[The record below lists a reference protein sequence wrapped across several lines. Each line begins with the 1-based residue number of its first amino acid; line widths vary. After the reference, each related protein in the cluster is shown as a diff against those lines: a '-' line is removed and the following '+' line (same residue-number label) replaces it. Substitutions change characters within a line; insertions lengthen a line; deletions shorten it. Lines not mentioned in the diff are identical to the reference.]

1 MLEPLR
7 NENGLE
13 GGSVVKPR
21 ASLDRLPPQNIEA
34 EQSVI
39 GAVLLENEA
48 IGSVIENLTADDF
61 YKSAHRLIFMSMIE
75 LYEKN
80 EPIDLIT
87 LTEQLNRKEQL
98 DQIGGASYLSSIVS
112 SVPTSANAKY
122 HSKIIKEKAILR
134 NLITTATEIVT
145 NSYDTEQDV
154 HELLD
159 QAETKIFNISEK
171 AIRQSYVHIKNV
183 VKDTIELVDK
193 LFDKKERI
201 TGLATGFSDLDEATT
216 GFHPGDLIVIGA
228 RPGMGKTAFCL
239 NIITHSAIEENV
251 PIAIF
256 SLEMTKEQ
264 IVLRMLCA
272 EAEVD
277 SKAVRSGYHS
287 KEDYRKLVNAAG
299 RLSEAPIYIDDSFN
313 TILDI
318 RAKARRLKAEHGL
331 GMIVID
337 YLQLMSG
344 VGAYTAREQ
353 VISEIS
359 RSLKA
364 LAKDLS
370 IPVIVISQLNRSCEM
385 RGEKKNP
392 IIADLRESGA
402 IEQDADTILFL
413 YRDEYYKKQDSTKKG
428 LAELDIAKQRN
439 GPTKVID
446 LAFLEKFTKFK
457 NLADHEYQEY

>member
-1 MLEPLR
+1 MLNPVR
-7 NENGLE
+7 NERGSKGGLKQSPA
-13 GGSVVKPR
+13 GY
-21 ASLDRLPPQNIEA
+21 DRLPPQNIEA
-34 EQSVI
+34 EQSVL

-48 IGSVIENLTADDF
+48 IASIIEHLTPGDF
-61 YKSAHRLIFMSMIE
+61 YKDAHKKIFIGMLD

-98 DQIGGASYLSSIVS
+98 EAIGGASYLSSLVS
-112 SVPTSANAKY
+112 LVPTSANVKY
-122 HSKIIKEKAILR
+122 HSKIVKEKAILR
-134 NLITTATEIVT
+134 NLIVTATEIIT
-145 NSYDTEQDV
+145 TSYDTEQDV
-154 HELLD
+154 NELLD
-159 QAETKIFNISEK
+159 QAETKIFGISEK
-171 AIRQSYVHIKNV
+171 MVGSSYVHVKEII
-183 VKDTIELVDK
+183 KDTIELVDR
-193 LFDKKERI
+193 LYNKKELI
-201 TGLATGFSDLDEATT
+201 TGLPTGFSDLDEATT

-239 NIITHSAIEENV
+239 NIVTHAAIEGKS
-251 PIAIF
+251 PIAVF

-264 IVLRMLCA
+264 IVLRMLCS

-299 RLSEAPIYIDDSFN
+299 RLADAPIYIDDAFN
-313 TILDI
+313 SILDI
-318 RAKARRLKAEHGL
+318 RAKSRRLKAEHGL
-331 GMIVID
+331 GLIVVD

-344 VGAYTAREQ
+344 VGSYTAREQ
-353 VISEIS
+353 VISDIS

-370 IPVIVISQLNRSCEM
+370 VPVIVISQLNRSCEQ
-385 RGEKKNP
+385 RGDKKNP

-413 YRDEYYKKQDSTKKG
+413 YRDDYYKKQDSQKKG
-428 LAELDIAKQRN
+428 IAELDIAKQRN
-439 GPTKVID
+439 GPTKVIE
-446 LAFLEKFTKFK
+446 LAFMEKYTKFK
-457 NLADHEYQEY
+457 NLADHEYSEF

>member
-1 MLEPLR
+1 MLEPVR
-7 NENGLE
+7 NKSGFE
-13 GGSVVKPR
+13 GGSKP
-21 ASLDRLPPQNIEA
+21 SMTTVDRLPPQNIEA
-34 EQSVI
+34 EQSVL
-39 GAVLLENEA
+39 GAVLLENDA
-48 IGSVIENLTADDF
+48 ISTVIETLSPNDF
-61 YKSAHRLIFMSMIE
+61 YKESHKKMFLSMLE

-87 LTEQLNRKEQL
+87 LTEQLSKKEQL
-98 DQIGGASYLSSIVS
+98 EAVGGASYLSNIASL
-112 SVPTSANAKY
+112 VPTAANAKY
-122 HSKIIKEKAILR
+122 HSKNVKEKAILR
-134 NLITTATEIVT
+134 NLISTATDIVAQG
-145 NSYDTEQDV
+145 YDSDRDV

-159 QAETKIFNISEK
+159 LAESRIFNITENMVK
-171 AIRQSYVHIKNV
+171 QSYVHIKSV

-193 LFDKKERI
+193 LFDKKEMI
-201 TGLATGFSDLDEATT
+201 TGLPTGFHDLDEATT

-239 NIITHSAIEENV
+239 NLITYAACVEKN

-264 IVLRMLCA
+264 LVLRMLCA

-299 RLSEAPIYIDDSFN
+299 KLSEAPIYIDDSFN
-313 TILDI
+313 NVLDI

-331 GMIVID
+331 KLIVID

-344 VGAYTAREQ
+344 VGAAVAREQ

-364 LAKDLS
+364 LAKDLKV
-370 IPVIVISQLNRSCEM
+370 PVIVISQLNRSCEM

-392 IIADLRESGA
+392 MIADLRESGA
-402 IEQDADTILFL
+402 IEQDADIILFL
-413 YRDEYYKKQDSTKKG
+413 YRDEYYKKHESQKKG

-446 LAFLEKFTKFK
+446 LAFIEKYTKFK
-457 NLADHEYQEY
+457 DLADQDYSEY

>member
-1 MLEPLR
+1 MHEH
-7 NENGLE
+7 
-13 GGSVVKPR
+13 
-21 ASLDRLPPQNIEA
+21 DRLPPQNIEA
-34 EQSVI
+34 EQSVL

-48 IGSVIENLTADDF
+48 IAAVIENLRAEDF
-61 YKSAHRLIFMSMIE
+61 YKEAHRKIFVAMLD

-87 LTEQLNRKEQL
+87 LTEQLKRNETL
-98 DQIGGASYLSSIVS
+98 EAVGGASYLSLLAGL
-112 SVPTSANAKY
+112 VPTSANAKY
-122 HSKIIKEKAILR
+122 HSRIVKDKAILR
-134 NLITTATEIVT
+134 NLISTATEIVT
-145 NSYDTEQDV
+145 QGYENDLNV

-159 QAETKIFNISEK
+159 RAESKIFSISEK
-171 AIRQSYVHIKNV
+171 MVGQSYVHIKHV

-193 LFDKKERI
+193 LFDRKERI
-201 TGLATGFSDLDEATT
+201 TGLPSGFTDLDEATT
-216 GFHPGDLIVIGA
+216 GFHPGDLVVIGA

-239 NIITHSAIEENV
+239 NIMAHAAITQKV

-264 IVLRMLCA
+264 LVLRMLCA
-272 EAEVD
+272 DAEVD

-287 KEDYRKLVNAAG
+287 KEDYRKLVNSAG
-299 RLSEAPIYIDDSFN
+299 RLADAPIYIDDSFN
-313 TILDI
+313 SVLDI

-331 GMIVID
+331 GLIVID

-353 VISEIS
+353 VISDIS

-370 IPVIVISQLNRSCEM
+370 VPGIIISQLNRSCET
-385 RGEKKNP
+385 RGDNKRP

-413 YRDEYYKKQDSTKKG
+413 YRGEYYKAKDAEEG
-428 LAELDIAKQRN
+428 VAELNIAKQRN
-439 GPTKVID
+439 GPTTTIK
-446 LAFLEKFTKFK
+446 LTFLDKYTKFK
-457 NLADHEYQEY
+457 NHTDIDSF

>member
-1 MLEPLR
+1 MIEPLR
-7 NENGLE
+7 SEKGFD
-13 GGSVVKPR
+13 GS
-21 ASLDRLPPQNIEA
+21 ASRQPAHLDRLPPQNTEA
-34 EQSVI
+34 EQSVL
-39 GAVLLENEA
+39 GAILLENEV
-48 IGSVIENLTADDF
+48 IGSVIEGLTADDF
-61 YKSAHRLIFMSMIE
+61 YRDAHKKIFLAMLE
-75 LYEKN
+75 LYERN

-87 LTEQLNRKEQL
+87 LTEQLGKTEQL
-98 DQIGGASYLSSIVS
+98 EKVGGASYISSILS
-112 SVPTSANAKY
+112 MVPTSANARY
-122 HSKIIKEKAILR
+122 HAKIVKEKSVLR
-134 NLITTATEIVT
+134 NLIHTATGIVT
-145 NSYDTEQDV
+145 DCYETEEDV
-154 HELLD
+154 HEVLD
-159 QAETKIFNISEK
+159 RAETRIFNISEK
-171 AIRQSYVHIKNV
+171 AISQTYVHIKNV
-183 VKDTIELVDK
+183 VKDTIELVDR

-201 TGLATGFSDLDEATT
+201 TGLATGFDELDEATT
-216 GFHPGDLIVIGA
+216 GFHPGDLVVIGA

-239 NIITHSAIEENV
+239 NMVTHAAVEEKV
-251 PIAIF
+251 PVAVF

-264 IVLRMLCA
+264 IVLRMLCS

-313 TILDI
+313 SVLDI

-331 GMIVID
+331 GLIVID

-344 VGAYTAREQ
+344 SGSQIAREQ

-370 IPVIVISQLNRSCEM
+370 VPIIVISQLNRSCEM

-413 YRDEYYKKQDSTKKG
+413 YRDEYYKKQESQKKG

-439 GPTKVID
+439 GPTKVVE
-446 LAFLEKFTKFK
+446 LVFMEKYTKFK
-457 NLADHEYQEY
+457 NLAEQEYHGF

>member
-1 MLEPLR
+1 MLEPVR
-7 NENGLE
+7 NKQGFE
-13 GGSVVKPR
+13 GGPAKPLT
-21 ASLDRLPPQNIEA
+21 SLDRLPPQNIEA
-34 EQSVI
+34 EQAVL

-48 IGSVIENLTADDF
+48 IATVIEQVLPGDF
-61 YKSAHRLIFMSMIE
+61 YKEAHKKIFVAMIE

-87 LTEQLNRKEQL
+87 LTELLNRKEQL
-98 DQIGGASYLSSIVS
+98 EEIGGASYLSAIVS
-112 SVPTSANAKY
+112 LVPTSANARY
-122 HSKIIKEKAILR
+122 HAKIVKEKAILR
-134 NLITTATEIVT
+134 NLIVTATEIVT
-145 NSYDTEQDV
+145 TCYDTEQDV

-159 QAETKIFNISEK
+159 QAESKIFNISEK
-171 AIRQSYVHIKNV
+171 AIRQTYVHIKSV

-201 TGLATGFSDLDEATT
+201 TGLATGFTDLDEATT

-239 NIITHSAIEENV
+239 NIVTQAAIEGNV
-251 PIAIF
+251 PIAVF

-264 IVLRMLCA
+264 IVLRMLCS

-299 RLSEAPIYIDDSFN
+299 RLSESPIYIDDSFN
-313 TILDI
+313 SILDI
-318 RAKARRLKAEHGL
+318 RAKSRRLKAEHGL
-331 GMIVID
+331 GLIVVD

-344 VGAYTAREQ
+344 SGTHVAREQ
-353 VISEIS
+353 VISDIS

-370 IPVIVISQLNRSCEM
+370 VPVIVISQLNRSCEM
-385 RGEKKNP
+385 RGDRKAP
-392 IIADLRESGA
+392 MIADLRESGA

-413 YRDEYYKKQDSTKKG
+413 YRDEYYKKQDSQKKG
-428 LAELDIAKQRN
+428 IAELDIAKQRN
-439 GPTKVID
+439 GPTKIIE
-446 LAFLEKFTKFK
+446 LAFLEKYTKFK
-457 NLADHEYQEY
+457 NLADHEYSEY

>member
-7 NENGLE
+7 NKKGFE
-13 GGSVVKPR
+13 GSSVK
-21 ASLDRLPPQNIEA
+21 SLPSFDRLPPQNIEA
-34 EQSVI
+34 EQSVL

-48 IGSVIENLTADDF
+48 ISIAIEHLNPYDF
-61 YKSAHRLIFMSMIE
+61 YKESHKKIFTSMIE

-87 LTEQLNRKEQL
+87 LTEILNRKEQL
-98 DQIGGASYLSSIVS
+98 EEIGGASYLSSIVS
-112 SVPTSANAKY
+112 LVPTSANAKY
-122 HSKIIKEKAILR
+122 HAKIVKEKAILR
-134 NLITTATEIVT
+134 NLITTATEIIT
-145 NSYDTEQDV
+145 TSYDTEQDV
-154 HELLD
+154 HEILD
-159 QAETKIFNISEK
+159 QAESKIFNISEK
-171 AIRQSYVHIKNV
+171 AIGQTYVHIKNV

-201 TGLATGFSDLDEATT
+201 TGLATGFTDLDDATT

-239 NIITHSAIEENV
+239 NIVTNAALEEKV
-251 PIAIF
+251 PIALF

-264 IVLRMLCA
+264 LVLRMLCA

-277 SKAVRSGYHS
+277 SKAVRSGYHT

-313 TILDI
+313 SILDI
-318 RAKARRLKAEHGL
+318 RAKSRRLKAEHGL
-331 GMIVID
+331 GLIVVD

-344 VGAYTAREQ
+344 SGTHVAREQ
-353 VISEIS
+353 VISDIS

-370 IPVIVISQLNRSCEM
+370 VPVIVISQLNRSCET
-385 RGEKKNP
+385 RGDKKNP

-413 YRDEYYKKQDSTKKG
+413 YRDEYYKKQDSQKKG

-439 GPTKVID
+439 GPTKVIE
-446 LAFLEKFTKFK
+446 LAFHEKFTKFR
-457 NLADHEYQEY
+457 NLADHEYGAY

>member
-1 MLEPLR
+1 
-7 NENGLE
+7 
-13 GGSVVKPR
+13 
-21 ASLDRLPPQNIEA
+21 
-34 EQSVI
+34 
-39 GAVLLENEA
+39 
-48 IGSVIENLTADDF
+48 
-61 YKSAHRLIFMSMIE
+61 
-75 LYEKN
+75 
-80 EPIDLIT
+80 
-87 LTEQLNRKEQL
+87 
-98 DQIGGASYLSSIVS
+98 
-112 SVPTSANAKY
+112 
-122 HSKIIKEKAILR
+122 
-134 NLITTATEIVT
+134 
-145 NSYDTEQDV
+145 
-154 HELLD
+154 LLD
-159 QAETKIFNISEK
+159 LAESKIFNITENMVK
-171 AIRQSYVHIKNV
+171 QSYVHIKNV

-193 LFDKKERI
+193 LFDKKEMI
-201 TGLATGFSDLDEATT
+201 TGLPTGFHDLDEATT

-239 NIITHSAIEENV
+239 NLITYAACVEKN

-264 IVLRMLCA
+264 LVLRMLCS

-299 RLSEAPIYIDDSFN
+299 KLSEAPIYIDDSFN
-313 TILDI
+313 NVLDI
-318 RAKARRLKAEHGL
+318 TAKARRLKAEHGL
-331 GMIVID
+331 KLIVID

-344 VGAYTAREQ
+344 VGAAVAREQ

-370 IPVIVISQLNRSCEM
+370 VPVIVISQLNRSCEM

-392 IIADLRESGA
+392 MIADLRESGA
-402 IEQDADTILFL
+402 IEQDADIILFL
-413 YRDEYYKKQDSTKKG
+413 YRDEYYKKHESQKKG

-446 LAFLEKFTKFK
+446 LAFIEKYTKFK
-457 NLADHEYQEY
+457 DLADHEYSEY

>member
-1 MLEPLR
+1 MLEPVR
-7 NENGLE
+7 NERGFESGLKR
-13 GGSVVKPR
+13 KPQD
-21 ASLDRLPPQNIEA
+21 SDRLPPQNIEA
-34 EQSVI
+34 EQFVL
-39 GAVLLENEA
+39 GAILLENEA
-48 IGSVIENLTADDF
+48 IAAVIENLRPDDF
-61 YKSAHRLIFMSMIE
+61 YKEAHRKIFVAMLD

-87 LTEQLNRKEQL
+87 LTEQLNKKEQL
-98 DQIGGASYLSSIVS
+98 EGIGGASYLSTVVNL
-112 SVPTSANAKY
+112 VPTAANARY
-122 HSKIIKEKAILR
+122 HSKIVKEKAILR
-134 NLITTATEIVT
+134 NLITTATEIIT
-145 NSYDTEQDV
+145 MGYDSEQDV

-159 QAETKIFNISEK
+159 LAETKMFSISEK
-171 AIRQSYVHIKNV
+171 MVRHSYFHVKDV
-183 VKDTIELVDK
+183 LKDTIEMVDK
-193 LFDKKERI
+193 LYDKKELI
-201 TGLATGFSDLDEATT
+201 TGLPTGFIDLDEATT

-239 NIITHSAIEENV
+239 NVITHIGIVEKV

-264 IVLRMLCA
+264 IVLRMVCS

-299 RLSEAPIYIDDSFN
+299 RLADAPIYIDDSFN
-313 TILDI
+313 SALDI

-331 GMIVID
+331 GLVVID

-344 VGAYTAREQ
+344 AGSYAAREQ

-370 IPVIVISQLNRSCEM
+370 VPVIVISQLNRSCEM
-385 RGEKKNP
+385 RGENKRP

-402 IEQDADTILFL
+402 IEQDADIILFL
-413 YRDEYYKKQDSTKKG
+413 YRDDYYKAKDAKQG
-428 LAELDIAKQRN
+428 VAELNIAKQRN
-439 GPTKVID
+439 GPVKTIE
-446 LAFLEKFTKFK
+446 LTFLDKYTKFK
-457 NLADHEYQEY
+457 NFTDIDEY

>member
-1 MLEPLR
+1 MLEPVR
-7 NENGLE
+7 EKKGFK
-13 GGSVVKPR
+13 GGPGR
-21 ASLDRLPPQNIEA
+21 QEIDRLPPQNIEA
-34 EQSVI
+34 EQSVL

-48 IGSVIENLTADDF
+48 IAAVIENLKPDDF
-61 YKSAHRLIFMSMIE
+61 YKEAHRKIFISMLD

-87 LTEQLNRKEQL
+87 LTEQLNRKEEL
-98 DQIGGASYLSSIVS
+98 ESVGGASYLSLLAGM
-112 SVPTSANAKY
+112 VPTSANSRY
-122 HSKIIKEKAILR
+122 HSRIVKDKAILR
-134 NLITTATEIVT
+134 NLINTATDIVAH
-145 NSYDTEQDV
+145 SYESEQDV

-159 QAETKIFNISEK
+159 RAESKIFNISEK
-171 AIRQSYVHIKNV
+171 MVGQSYVHIKHV

-193 LFDKKERI
+193 LFDRKEHI
-201 TGLATGFSDLDEATT
+201 TGLPTGFTDLDEATT
-216 GFHPGDLIVIGA
+216 GFHPGDLVVIGA

-239 NIITHSAIEENV
+239 NIMTHAAIEEKM
-251 PIAIF
+251 PMAIF

-264 IVLRMLCA
+264 LVLRMLCA

-287 KEDYRKLVNAAG
+287 KEDYRKLVNSAG
-299 RLSEAPIYIDDSFN
+299 RLADAPIYIDDSFN
-313 TILDI
+313 SVLDI

-331 GMIVID
+331 GLIIID

-353 VISEIS
+353 VISDIS

-370 IPVIVISQLNRSCEM
+370 VPVIVISQLNRSCET
-385 RGEKKNP
+385 RGDNKRP
-392 IIADLRESGA
+392 LIADLRESGA

-413 YRDEYYKKQDSTKKG
+413 YRGDYYKAKDAEEG
-428 LAELDIAKQRN
+428 VAELIIAKQRN
-439 GPTKVID
+439 GPTGTIK
-446 LAFLEKFTKFK
+446 LTFLDKYTKFK
-457 NLADHEYQEY
+457 NYTDIDTF